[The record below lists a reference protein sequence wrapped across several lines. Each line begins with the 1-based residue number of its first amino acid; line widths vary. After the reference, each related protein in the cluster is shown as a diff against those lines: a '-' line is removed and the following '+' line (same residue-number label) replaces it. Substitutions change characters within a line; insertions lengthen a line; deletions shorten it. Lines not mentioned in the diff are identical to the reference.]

1 MYSQH
6 RIGIVIPAYNEE
18 NLIEDT
24 LKSIPRYVDKIYVID
39 DGSTDG
45 TPGKIREFES
55 DLRYVNIRHEKNLG
69 VGAAITTGY
78 KRALKDGLDIVA
90 VMAGDNQMDPKYLP
104 YLLDPIAWRI
114 ADYTKGNRLLNH
126 VVKNGM
132 PPFRS
137 FGNSLLT
144 YVTKMSSGY
153 YEMIDPQNGYT
164 AISRRALQRIDLDSV
179 YQGYGY
185 CNDLLAKLNVA
196 GCKILDVVIPA
207 KYGKEKSK
215 IRYSIYIFKVSWLLF
230 KTFMWR
236 LYMKYFVI
244 EFHPIILFYICG
256 FILSFLGMVG
266 GVYSVYH
273 KIFEQGQ
280 FFVNGMLSLILFMI
294 GLQFVLF
301 GIIFDIQKRDRMT
314 AHEILS
320 RLK

>member
-18 NLIEDT
+18 NLIQDT
-24 LKSIPRYVDKIYVID
+24 LRSIPPFVDRVYVVD
-39 DGSTDG
+39 DGSTDS
-45 TPGKIREFES
+45 TPAKIKEFE
-55 DLRYVNIRHEKNLG
+55 DLRYVSIRHETNQG

-78 KRALKDGLDIVA
+78 RRALKESIDIVA

-104 YLLDPIAWRI
+104 YLLDPIVWKI

-126 VVKNGM
+126 VVRNGM

-164 AISRRALQRIDLDSV
+164 AISRRALQRIDLDAM

-196 GCKILDVVIPA
+196 GCKVLDVVIPA

-230 KTFMWR
+230 KTFIWR
-236 LYMKYFVI
+236 LYMKYLVI

-256 FILSFLGMVG
+256 FLLSLLGLFG
-266 GVYSVYH
+266 GIYSIYYKV
-273 KIFEQGQ
+273 FEHGE
-280 FFVNGMLSLILFMI
+280 FFVRGVLSLILFVI